1 MNVNVRAVRLLERAR
16 VAACVS
22 GAAMLGLVAL
32 AACSAPGWMPAS
44 STVRTEWPITHV
56 VIIDKENHSFDN
68 MFGQFPGANGARSA
82 HVSNG
87 ERLPLGRTPDHML
100 LDVSHGGSAALLA
113 VNGGHM
119 NHFDLL
125 PGALQFGHDIAD
137 SQYRQ
142 ADIPN
147 YWQYAQHFALDDR
160 FFSTVMGPS
169 FPNHLIS
176 VAADAGNTVD
186 NPSGQIE
193 RAWGCDSGPA
203 SRVHGIRTDGT
214 RFVTRP
220 CFDFQSLPDLLDR
233 AGVTWKYY
241 APHRFSSGYVWSA
254 LDAIKHVRYSPMWK
268 QNVPSDQSFIPDVQ
282 HGELPSVSW
291 LVTDAQHSDH
301 PPSSICV
308 GEGWTVRVINAI
320 MRSRFW
326 PHTAIILTWDDFGG
340 FFDHVPPPRLSYS
353 NFGPRVPAIVISPYS
368 RAGHIDDSQMDFSSM
383 LHFVEQNWHLPSLNQ
398 RDRTAGSMLGSFN
411 FHQHPLHPVILKSR
425 ICPKSAYRISSRLV
439 GTVVGVH
446 TSRGLHTLIL
456 RIKGNVSVSVLL
468 GPSYK
473 VRDALNARVSFDQ
486 IYPGDTLATRAS
498 PDPQRALVYTAYSV
512 KDLSSRRVSRKRP
525 VEWPATRRGHF

>member
-1 MNVNVRAVRLLERAR
+1 MNVRVPQLSAPIRAG
-16 VAACVS
+16 ACIV
-22 GAAMLGLVAL
+22 GAALLGLVAL
-32 AACSAPGWMPAS
+32 AASSGPGWIPAP
-44 STVRTEWPITHV
+44 STARTEWPITHV

-68 MFGQFPGANGARSA
+68 MFGRFSGADGARVA
-82 HVSNG
+82 EVSSG
-87 ERLPLGRTPDHML
+87 ESRPLGHTPDHML
-100 LDVSHGGSAALLA
+100 LDVSHGGTAALLA
-113 VNGGHM
+113 VNGGRM

-125 PGALQFGHDIAD
+125 PGALQFGNDIAD

-142 ADIPN
+142 TDIPN

-193 RAWGCDSGPA
+193 RAWGCDSGPS
-203 SRVHGIRTDGT
+203 SRVHGIRADGT

-233 AGVTWKYY
+233 AQISWKYY
-241 APHRFSSGYVWSA
+241 APQRFSSGYVWSA

-268 QNVPSDQSFIPDVQ
+268 QNVPSDKSFVPDVQ
-282 HGELPSVSW
+282 HGKLPSVSW

-301 PPSSICV
+301 PPASICV
-308 GEGWTVRVINAI
+308 GEGWTVKVINAI
-320 MRSRFW
+320 MRSKLW
-326 PHTAIILTWDDFGG
+326 LHTAIILTWDDFGG
-340 FFDHVPPPRLSYS
+340 FFDHVAPPRLDYS
-353 NFGPRVPAIVISPYS
+353 SFGPRVPTIVISPYS

-411 FHQHPLHPVILKSR
+411 FHQHPLHPVILKPR

-439 GTVVGVH
+439 GTVVGLR
-446 TSRGLHTLIL
+446 TSHSLHTLIL
-456 RIKGNVSVSVLL
+456 RINGNVSVSVLL
-468 GPSYK
+468 GPSYN
-473 VRDALNARVSFDQ
+473 VRDAFNARMSFDQ
-486 IYPGDTLATRAS
+486 IYRGDTVTTRAL

-512 KDLSSRRVSRKRP
+512 KDLSSQSVHRSRAVGRP
-525 VEWPATRRGHF
+525 ASRHDHL